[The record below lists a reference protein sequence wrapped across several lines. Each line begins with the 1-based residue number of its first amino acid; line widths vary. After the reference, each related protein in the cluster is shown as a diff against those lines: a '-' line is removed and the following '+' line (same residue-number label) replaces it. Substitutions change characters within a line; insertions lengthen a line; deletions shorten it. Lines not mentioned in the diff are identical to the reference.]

1 MKMHK
6 VSQETLDSGFLEKIG
21 RPCSTGPAV
30 PAGRKHLQLRSGWS
44 LIFIQSPQAQ
54 VLRAA
59 SGQLY
64 RERVPG
70 NTDGSWGREA
80 RREGASTR
88 QRVSVS
94 SRFCWHLGLS
104 PAEDMWGAWEMHCF
118 GVVLPKGTGVIS
130 SASSHWWRAASGVL
144 TAWHCQFSPEKNLR

>member
-30 PAGRKHLQLRSGWS
+30 PAGRKRLQLRSGWS
-44 LIFIQSPQAQ
+44 LIFIRSPQAQ

-64 RERVPG
+64 REGVPG

-80 RREGASTR
+80 GGRG
-88 QRVSVS
+88 
-94 SRFCWHLGLS
+94 
-104 PAEDMWGAWEMHCF
+104 PAHD
-118 GVVLPKGTGVIS
+118 
-130 SASSHWWRAASGVL
+130 SG
-144 TAWHCQFSPEKNLR
+144 CP